1 MSITMRS
8 DIPSYIYT
16 QADFDADQAQLFDI
30 EHEKRILAWLQSRP
44 EVGRLNSG
52 KFYIIVDGEP
62 QYIKAFTAA

>member
-1 MSITMRS
+1 MSIIMRS
-8 DIPSYIYT
+8 DIPSHIFT
-16 QADFDADQAQLFDI
+16 QAELDAEQAQLFDI
-30 EHEKRILAWLQSRP
+30 ENEKRILAWLQSRP